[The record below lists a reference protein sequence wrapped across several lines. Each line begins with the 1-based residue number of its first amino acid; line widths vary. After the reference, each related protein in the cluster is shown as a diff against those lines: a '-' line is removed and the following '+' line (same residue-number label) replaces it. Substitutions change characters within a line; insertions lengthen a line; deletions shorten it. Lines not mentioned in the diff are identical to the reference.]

1 MRPVSRV
8 RVCPQSASV
17 AALRSLFADNPDF
30 AKALAGIWYE
40 TVGLMAQD
48 TPEGAA
54 ARAAMG
60 AASGTDQAGFEAQ
73 LAATL
78 QQDHAVPTR
87 KGERQAALGRLFE
100 QRGDFVY
107 IEFGH
112 RPDPPA
118 IRSDPTSLRSKH
130 SNRVQPA

>member
-1 MRPVSRV
+1 MLVGGTERLIEIRLGQPLHRQ
-8 RVCPQSASV
+8 PHANDP
-17 AALRSLFADNPDF
+17 LRLLHCGQRG
-30 AKALAGIWYE
+30 ALA
-40 TVGLMAQD
+40 
-48 TPEGAA
+48 
-54 ARAAMG
+54 
-60 AASGTDQAGFEAQ
+60 QAEVQ

-112 RPDPPA
+112 RPAPPA